1 MTFNGAQ
8 AHMLVNHLPVMGSL
22 FSLLVLVGGFLLKSV
37 SVRRTG
43 MALLMFSAL
52 SALPAQLS
60 GEPAEEVVEHLPGVS
75 ESFIHDHEEA
85 AELGF
90 VLMAVAGLISV
101 AGLAAGRM
109 RRESIESKVQVAAL
123 LISVVAAGALS
134 RAAHLGGL
142 IRHTELR
149 GDGVDAASGGEQ
161 RPAEGEH
168 GEED

>member
-1 MTFNGAQ
+1 MAFNGAQ

-22 FSLLVLVGGFLLKSV
+22 FSLLVLAGGFLLKNV

-90 VLMAVAGLISV
+90 VLMAVAGLVSV

-109 RRESIESKVQVAAL
+109 RKEAVESKVQVAAL
-123 LISVVAAGALS
+123 VISFVAAGALS

-149 GDGVDAASGGEQ
+149 GDAVASAISGEQ
-161 RPAEGEH
+161 GLPERKH
-168 GEED
+168 DEED